1 MLVPFAP
8 RNGESERPAP
18 KAWEGEGQHAMIGG
32 VPVTELI
39 WLLIAVIAAGVVTGL
54 LAGVFGIGG
63 GAVIVPVLFELF
75 RLFGVPESVRIQLCI
90 GTSLAII
97 IPTAIRSYR
106 AHQARGLV
114 IPEVVRIWTVPA
126 VIGVVVGSAIAAV
139 APEAVF
145 KVAFVVIVWIIAARL
160 VAGGERWRV
169 SETLPGN
176 ALMRSYGF
184 VIGLGSSLMGISGG
198 SLATMALTV
207 HGQPILNAVATSAGI
222 GVPISIVGAV
232 GYIAAGLP
240 HRALLPP
247 LSLGFVSAIGVVA
260 IAPISSWVAPLG
272 ARLAHA
278 LPKRWLEL
286 GFATYLFLVGAR
298 FLVSLFD

>member
-1 MLVPFAP
+1 ML
-8 RNGESERPAP
+8 
-18 KAWEGEGQHAMIGG
+18 HASLA
-32 VPVTELI
+32 ELA
-39 WLLIAVIAAGVVTGL
+39 WLLFAVIAAGVVTGM

-75 RLFGVPESVRIQLCI
+75 GLFGVPEAVRMQLCI

-106 AHQARGLV
+106 AHRARGLV

-126 VIGVVVGSAIAAV
+126 VVGVALGAAIAAV
-139 APEAVF
+139 APESVF
-145 KVAFVVIVWIIAARL
+145 KVAFVVIVWVIAARL
-160 VAGGERWRV
+160 VAGGARWRV
-169 SETLPGN
+169 SETLPGRGV
-176 ALMRSYGF
+176 MRVYGF
-184 VIGLGSSLMGISGG
+184 IIGLGSSLMGISGG

-207 HGQPILNAVATSAGI
+207 HGQPILAAVATSAGI
-222 GVPISIVGAV
+222 GVPISIVGTI

-240 HRALLPP
+240 HQALLPP
-247 LSLGFVSAIGVVA
+247 LSIGFVSVIGVVA

-278 LPKRWLEL
+278 MPKRWLEL
-286 GFATYLFLVGAR
+286 GFAAYLLLVGAR
-298 FLVSLFD
+298 FLASLVT

>member
-1 MLVPFAP
+1 
-8 RNGESERPAP
+8 
-18 KAWEGEGQHAMIGG
+18 MIGG
-32 VPVTELI
+32 VPFTELA
-39 WLLIAVIAAGVVTGL
+39 WLLLAVIAAGVVTGL

-114 IPEVVRIWTVPA
+114 IPAVVRIWTVPA
-126 VIGVVVGSAIAAV
+126 VIGVVIGSAIAAV

-169 SETLPGN
+169 SETLPGT
-176 ALMRSYGF
+176 ALMHGYGF

-207 HGQPILNAVATSAGI
+207 HGQPILAAVATSAGI
-222 GVPISIVGAV
+222 GVPIAIVGTI
-232 GYIAAGLP
+232 GYVLAGLP
-240 HRALLPP
+240 HQSLLPP

-260 IAPISSWVAPLG
+260 IAPVSSWVAPLG

-286 GFATYLFLVGAR
+286 GFAAYLLLVGVR
-298 FLVSLFD
+298 FLFSLAG

>member
-1 MLVPFAP
+1 MFGVPF
-8 RNGESERPAP
+8 
-18 KAWEGEGQHAMIGG
+18 
-32 VPVTELI
+32 TELA
-39 WLLIAVIAAGVVTGL
+39 WLVLAVIAAGVVTGL

-75 RLFGVPESVRIQLCI
+75 RLFGVPKAVRIQLCI

-114 IPEVVRIWTVPA
+114 IPAVVRIWTVPA
-126 VIGVVVGSAIAAV
+126 VIGVIIGSAIAAV

-176 ALMRSYGF
+176 LLMRTYGF

-207 HGQPILNAVATSAGI
+207 HGQPILAAVATSAGI
-222 GVPISIVGAV
+222 GVPIAIVGTV
-232 GYIAAGLP
+232 GYALAGLP
-240 HRALLPP
+240 HQSLLPP

-286 GFATYLFLVGAR
+286 SFAAYLFLVGVR